1 MIGHGGALI
10 PLPGS
15 AEGGLV
21 GMYTAYGASLSLSVG
36 AILVYRTFHA
46 GLPVVLGLLGYADI
60 RRLRQH
66 AQSRGDRSALHAPL
80 TAWATAQ
87 RVRPRRW
94 AAAASSPRLRTE
106 SLPRMRETWTLAVL
120 SLM

>member
-1 MIGHGGALI
+1 VGTFVLAYVIGHGGALI

-46 GLPVVLGLLGYADI
+46 GLPVVLGMLGYADI
-60 RRLRQH
+60 RRLRH
-66 AQSRGDRSALHAPL
+66 DRAPEEV
-80 TAWATAQ
+80 A
-87 RVRPRRW
+87 RRFT
-94 AAAASSPRLRTE
+94 ST
-106 SLPRMRETWTLAVL
+106 
-120 SLM
+120 